1 MIKKKHGESKK
12 IKGWLIGGILLLFL
26 GGGLGWKWYS
36 QQKSSA
42 PQIEKITIKKAK
54 RKKQSSAKK
63 KSSSE
68 SKKEIVAL
76 TYNGISPAQTAM
88 AIAYYGE
95 SYSGQDTWQNLFS
108 NDGNLNLTQREYAD
122 HLSVPGRGR
131 SWLLQPAGATNKVVA
146 AYTVGADGNVAFYS
160 IDPQSQQ
167 EYSPFMQVN
176 LRKIIMTV
184 NKHEKS
190 QAVIDKAQNLAIKTV
205 TKQITTT
212 DKAYSNEEYELM
224 AYMQLVV
231 DNGDG
236 AEKIADD
243 VQKLEQAVDYMHWQ
257 KQDGGHSIDAGAHAT
272 TMRVQGDQVYVTYDT
287 LEGDHMG
294 IANGHKTYSKAELV
308 RNFGEYSQQIKNIL
322 SKIHRVDN

>member
-95 SYSGQDTWQNLFS
+95 SYSGQDTWQNL
-108 NDGNLNLTQREYAD
+108 
-122 HLSVPGRGR
+122 
-131 SWLLQPAGATNKVVA
+131 
-146 AYTVGADGNVAFYS
+146 
-160 IDPQSQQ
+160 
-167 EYSPFMQVN
+167 
-176 LRKIIMTV
+176 
-184 NKHEKS
+184 
-190 QAVIDKAQNLAIKTV
+190 
-205 TKQITTT
+205 
-212 DKAYSNEEYELM
+212 
-224 AYMQLVV
+224 
-231 DNGDG
+231 
-236 AEKIADD
+236 
-243 VQKLEQAVDYMHWQ
+243 
-257 KQDGGHSIDAGAHAT
+257 
-272 TMRVQGDQVYVTYDT
+272 
-287 LEGDHMG
+287 
-294 IANGHKTYSKAELV
+294 
-308 RNFGEYSQQIKNIL
+308 
-322 SKIHRVDN
+322 